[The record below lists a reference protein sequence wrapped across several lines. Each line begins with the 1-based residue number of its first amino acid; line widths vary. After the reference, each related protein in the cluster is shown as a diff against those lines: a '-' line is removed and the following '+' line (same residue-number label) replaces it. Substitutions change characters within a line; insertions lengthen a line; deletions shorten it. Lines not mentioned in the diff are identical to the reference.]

1 MKCAKF
7 TIACKP
13 KYTFSWVHD
22 KINAQLYW
30 SGMFTNF
37 TSFSTFTFISQFL
50 SIVPMVKFII
60 FSLHHI
66 LYFYPVIPLSL
77 SRRLKKQLIW
87 ARWDLLLTMGKWLLS
102 DQCKY
107 QQNLSNSCFKDK
119 AIFIIHLLLKCCFT
133 LILDCLL
140 QYLIIHFTHCQVM
153 KWNNSPNND
162 LI

>member
-1 MKCAKF
+1 MIRHVHEFHKFFYIYIYF
-7 TIACKP
+7 TIFIHCAHGKI
-13 KYTFSWVHD
+13 YYLFSSSHP
-22 KINAQLYW
+22 L
-30 SGMFTNF
+30 
-37 TSFSTFTFISQFL
+37 FL
-50 SIVPMVKFII
+50 PCD
-60 FSLHHI
+60 
-66 LYFYPVIPLSL
+66 PLSL

-119 AIFIIHLLLKCCFT
+119 AIFIIHLLLKCCST